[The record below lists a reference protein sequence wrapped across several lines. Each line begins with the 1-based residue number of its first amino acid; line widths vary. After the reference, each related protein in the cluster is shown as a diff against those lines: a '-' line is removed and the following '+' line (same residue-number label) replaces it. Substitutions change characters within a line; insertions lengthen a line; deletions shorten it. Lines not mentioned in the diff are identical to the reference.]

1 MNMKTSYWDMMGK
14 ECRFE
19 QKNIK
24 EKGDDDIL
32 ERKLQ

>member
-1 MNMKTSYWDMMGK
+1 MKTSYWHMMGK
-14 ECRFE
+14 KCKLE